1 MKNKNKGIKEQWCLI
16 TTKQHIIENGKRQI
30 CHTDRQS
37 KDIRDTETR

>member
-1 MKNKNKGIKEQWCLI
+1 MDF
-16 TTKQHIIENGKRQI
+16 IISLENAGVKTERETHTI

>member
-1 MKNKNKGIKEQWCLI
+1 MMRYRNEGC
-16 TTKQHIIENGKRQI
+16 ENGERDKI